1 MKKRSKMGERIRRTL
16 ELDEIIDPRDRIEL
30 RGLRELTVNG
40 CTKILFYSE
49 CEIKLSLREYVLTI
63 RGEELYCA
71 SFYAGAVRVD
81 GVICALDFDRRAGGI
96 QK

>member
-40 CTKILFYSE
+40 CTKILFYRES
-49 CEIKLSLREYVLTI
+49 EIKLSLREYVLTI

-71 SFYAGAVRVD
+71 SYLGSTVKVSGDITSLEFEKRGKR
-81 GVICALDFDRRAGGI
+81 
-96 QK
+96 K